1 MAIRIY
7 MMKFRVWAVLGDR
20 MVGKI
25 IALKPLGNMTKM
37 PDLGVNSFLRS
48 HEAKIFVNLAE
59 KCPGYKGLMIKHT

>member
-37 PDLGVNSFLRS
+37 PDFNSFLRS
-48 HEAKIFVNLAE
+48 REARIFVNLAE
-59 KCPGYKGLMIKHT
+59 NAQSSKG